1 MSDIPAKTYG
11 LARVEIP
18 SVSSFGWQVRM
29 QRRGEKSSRFF
40 SDANYGGLA
49 HAYAAALAWR
59 DSVLAEWQSN
69 ERARICEISSRNAS
83 GVIGVSRVVVRAANG
98 AEYQFWQ
105 ATWCPSPGVRKSVKF
120 SVKKHGDQVAF
131 RLAIEAR
138 NNGIG
143 S

>member
-40 SDANYGGLA
+40 SDANHGGTEP
-49 HAYAAALAWR
+49 AYAAALAWR
-59 DSVLAEWQSN
+59 DAMLAEWQRS
-69 ERARICEISSRNAS
+69 ERARICEISARNAS
-83 GVIGVSRVVVRAANG
+83 GVIGVSRVVVRASNG
-98 AEYQFWQ
+98 AEYLFWQ

-120 SVKKHGDQVAF
+120 SVKKHGDEVAF

-143 S
+143 A